1 MKNLYLK
8 RKRGSEASEAMRK
21 VYPYCDD
28 DRNGRPRYVCPVGK
42 YCKDKYCRDAHPN
55 LRGKVEDIKYSTY
68 CKYGSMKSCVRI
80 MCLFSHSFYSREEIN
95 SRKRQREETDSR
107 KQIEQ
112 GKEKQEKL
120 KEEQKEQGEEEKQ
133 KEEQTLVG
141 EPPEEQ
147 EERERLFGIYS
158 RLCDEYCDYIK
169 NIPCSSATEP
179 GEIAQIDIVKL
190 RENYCILRE
199 SYNNLIK
206 SFSLI

>member
-1 MKNLYLK
+1 MKNCKLK
-8 RKRGSEASEAMRK
+8 KKKRMRK

-28 DRNGRPRYVCPVGK
+28 DRNGGPRYVCPVGK
-42 YCKDKYCRDAHPN
+42 YCKDKYCGDAHSN
-55 LRGKVEDIKYSTY
+55 LRGKVEDIRYSTY
-68 CKYGSMKSCVRI
+68 CKYGSINSCVRI

-95 SRKRQREETDSR
+95 SRKRQREEINSR

-120 KEEQKEQGEEEKQ
+120 KEEQKEQK
-133 KEEQTLVG
+133 
-141 EPPEEQ
+141 EQ
-147 EERERLFGIYS
+147 EEEERMMKIYKG
-158 RLCDEYCDYIK
+158 LCDEYCNYIK

-179 GEIAQIDIVKL
+179 GEIVQIDIDKL